1 MREYLARLE
10 QVEFSGA
17 CERLGAIGDYEFG
30 QEVFDMTFGRI
41 EANDQVI
48 RDLLVGKALCHKLE
62 HFLFTGTQ
70 RIRQRLA

>member
-48 RDLLVGKALCHKLE
+48 RDLLVRKALCHKLE